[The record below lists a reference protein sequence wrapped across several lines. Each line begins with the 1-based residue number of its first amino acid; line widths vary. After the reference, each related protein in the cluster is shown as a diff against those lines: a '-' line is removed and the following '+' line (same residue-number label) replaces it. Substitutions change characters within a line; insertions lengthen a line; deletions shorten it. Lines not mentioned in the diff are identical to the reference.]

1 MILKACALVIIGA
14 VCAALLREFGW
25 RGVPVFCAVCIICTL
40 SLVLPYLAEGISLV
54 KFLGEYGVSDIC
66 ESAVKIVGIGY
77 LTSISSDACSEL
89 GFPGLSGPVSFAGRM
104 EMLAISFP
112 YFREL
117 VSMGAELVK

>member
-1 MILKACALVIIGA
+1 MCLDCDFKGLCFGNNRRS
-14 VCAALLREFGW
+14 VCRAFKRIRMARS
-25 RGVPVFCAVCIICTL
+25 T
-40 SLVLPYLAEGISLV
+40 LV

-77 LTSISSDACSEL
+77 LASISSDACSEL